1 RGVVVAACQTVARSG
16 PSAARRLRSCLE
28 STRGRSFSRRA
39 SSVSSAEALFPRTL
53 EAARDEPV
61 VGIYGAIAALGEACH
76 VARPL
81 DAEPPVLERGLAI
94 HLQLLSSSQRRC
106 DLRRL
111 ERCNE
116 GACHGVVDLY
126 ATDVEAIAAAPLD
139 EMLSRTVVT
148 GRRVATP
155 VVCAQTAATM
165 FAAGEP
171 LEQCAAF
178 PAPPALCGPGRVFF
192 AMRCWLVS

>member
-1 RGVVVAACQTVARSG
+1 MRSG
-16 PSAARRLRSCLE
+16 LFARVDSTCQAAPSCRAVWSWPHARPLRDPDQVQRDGCVPALRARRAIILATCQFRLRRLQ
-28 STRGRSFSRRA
+28 RP
-39 SSVSSAEALFPRTL
+39 EALFPRTL

-111 ERCNE
+111 
-116 GACHGVVDLY
+116 
-126 ATDVEAIAAAPLD
+126 
-139 EMLSRTVVT
+139 
-148 GRRVATP
+148 
-155 VVCAQTAATM
+155 
-165 FAAGEP
+165 
-171 LEQCAAF
+171 
-178 PAPPALCGPGRVFF
+178 
-192 AMRCWLVS
+192 